1 MDVFNFPNHNL
12 PGSLKL
18 AFLPDKSLLV
28 HLHVFQAVPPDH
40 WLLLLI
46 INVIPTCSFTVV
58 LKLWGVD
65 HQGKYLFNV
74 NVKKDKIVLFLNLFC
89 KIGEQL

>member
-1 MDVFNFPNHNL
+1 MLSP
-12 PGSLKL
+12 P
-18 AFLPDKSLLV
+18 V
-28 HLHVFQAVPPDH
+28 H
-40 WLLLLI
+40 
-46 INVIPTCSFTVV
+46 SVV